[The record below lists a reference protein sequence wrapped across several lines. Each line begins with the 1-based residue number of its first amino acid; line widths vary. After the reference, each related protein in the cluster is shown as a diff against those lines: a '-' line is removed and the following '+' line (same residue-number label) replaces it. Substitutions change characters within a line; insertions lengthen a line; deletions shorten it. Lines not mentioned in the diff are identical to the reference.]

1 MITVVYRLIVIAVA
15 VLVVWEL
22 FAQKDVKYQANAA
35 LVLVPLLLRAFMLV

>member
-22 FAQKDVKYQANAA
+22 FAQKDAKYQANAA
-35 LVLVPLLLRAFMLV
+35 LVLIPLLLRAFMLV

>member
-15 VLVVWEL
+15 VLVVWEV

-35 LVLVPLLLRAFMLV
+35 LVLMPLLLRAFMLV

>member
-15 VLVVWEL
+15 VLVIWEL

-35 LVLVPLLLRAFMLV
+35 LVLVPLLLRACMLV